1 MSRDHPPLSPMP
13 DELREHL
20 DGLVQ
25 KYMAARLKEDH
36 LKKRMSAMTARL
48 RIALAEI
55 MDKYYARFTHVEKRR
70 KEISAEFLELW
81 SKRLSGLRSV
91 SLPSAIV
98 RKRRDIKVT
107 VLDKRKV
114 IDALDRL
121 DRLDLVDEVVDEK
134 GLRDLARKGKLDD
147 LPEGAVEI
155 KVDLKIQAYCRKED

>member
-1 MSRDHPPLSPMP
+1 MSRDNPPLSPMP

-55 MDKYYARFTHVEKRR
+55 MDKYYERFTHVETRR
-70 KEISAEFLELW
+70 KKIIAEFLELW
-81 SKRLSGLRSV
+81 SKHLSGLRSV
-91 SLPSAIV
+91 SLPSAVV
-98 RKRRDIKVT
+98 RKRRDIEVKV
-107 VLDKRKV
+107 LNKREL

-134 GLRDLARKGKLDD
+134 GLRELARKGKLDD
-147 LPEGAVEI
+147 LPEGTVEI
-155 KVDLKIQAYCRKED
+155 RVTLKIQAYGRKED